1 MYNLINSSLNFI
13 ENKSNNTVIMLF
25 AVCLYALFLMYHVIV
40 SKVKIQELE
49 EKNVILQN
57 ELDVKIKH
65 LKDLQN
71 KNAVLNRDN
80 SFLLQKLNS

>member
-13 ENKSNNTVIMLF
+13 ENKSNNNVIMLF

-71 KNAVLNRDN
+71 KNAVLHRDN